1 MGNKNFNKQ
10 ELPHELFLTTR
21 QITKLRNKIGNN
33 MSADIKLSKAQLK
46 KPAQSGGIIIRL
58 LGRILPKLTKP
69 VFSTGKN
76 LLAPLGLS
84 AMSAADAG
92 IQKSIFSGS
101 GITTLKFG
109 NNELNDLM
117 KIIKIL
123 EDHNI
128 LLKGITKTAQN
139 EVKSQRGGFLS
150 MLMGTLGASLLG
162 DILSRGLLGKG
173 IVRAGEGIKKS
184 LMPGNFSPKNP
195 PHPLTNFEIMDYF
208 KNEPKF
214 NGVYSRNNQKQ

>member
-10 ELPHELFLTTR
+10 ELPNELFLTTR

-33 MSADIKLSKAQLK
+33 MSADIKLSKAKLK
-46 KPAQSGGIIIRL
+46 KPAQSGGILGRL
-58 LGRILPKLTKP
+58 LGRFLPKLIKP
-69 VFSTGKN
+69 AISTGKN

-109 NNELNDLM
+109 NNELTDLM

-173 IVRAGEGIKKS
+173 IVTAGEGIKKII
-184 LMPGNFSPKNP
+184 NAREFFS
-195 PHPLTNFEIMDYF
+195 E
-208 KNEPKF
+208 KF
-214 NGVYSRNNQKQ
+214 TTSFNKF